1 MSGSEVTSLSGRV
14 SDLSRGNV
22 TREAIRELGE
32 SAAEASGRIASG
44 KIGGGYQSPETAEK
58 TRQLLN
64 IEQKTMESESVKPK
78 VTLLTGRIN
87 LAYGIN
93 ERLVE
98 IATEVRT
105 RVTQAGDPTIR
116 DAGFSAFCQ
125 QKLTE
130 VEALLNKKDFEGR
143 SLMGG
148 SATRTNAVDF
158 NMAAMPAP
166 ADSPNAAYDAYFIG
180 EKGIHTS
187 TFKDG
192 EVFQYGTSAV
202 DPGVRNLIFYLKSG
216 TAVTPDG
223 IPGSSNTIR
232 LQGMQDGLGTTIDG
246 LADSKKI
253 LGEQLGNLEGIS
265 KRNDEDVAYLTQ
277 TMSELTDA
285 DLLAEFIRSTQEM
298 LKLNMNQTLLAKENE
313 TLKNL
318 LSNI

>member
-1 MSGSEVTSLSGRV
+1 LHKSPIKT
-14 SDLSRGNV
+14 
-22 TREAIRELGE
+22 LGE
-32 SAAEASGRIASG
+32 SSAEASGRIASG
-44 KIGGGYQSPETAEK
+44 KIGGGYESPETAEQ

-64 IEQKTMESESVKPK
+64 IEQKTMESESIKPK

-93 ERLVE
+93 ERLAE
-98 IATEVRT
+98 IATETRT
-105 RVTQAGDPTIR
+105 RVTQAGDSTVR
-116 DAGFSAFCQ
+116 DTGFSAFCQ

-130 VEALLNKKDFEGR
+130 VEALLNKRDFEGR
-143 SLMGG
+143 SMMGG
-148 SATRTNAVDF
+148 SATRSNAVDF
-158 NMAAMPAP
+158 TNAAMPAA
-166 ADSPNAAYDAYFIG
+166 ADAPDATYDAYFIS
-180 EKGIHTS
+180 EKGTHTV

-192 EVFQYGTSAV
+192 EVFQYGVSAT
-202 DPGVRNLIFYLKSG
+202 DPGVRDLIFYLKSG

-223 IPGSSNTIR
+223 VIGSSNTIR
-232 LQGMQDGLGTTIDG
+232 LQGMQDGLGAVTDG
-246 LADSKKI
+246 LMDSKKI
-253 LGEQLGNLEGIS
+253 LGEQLGKLEGIS